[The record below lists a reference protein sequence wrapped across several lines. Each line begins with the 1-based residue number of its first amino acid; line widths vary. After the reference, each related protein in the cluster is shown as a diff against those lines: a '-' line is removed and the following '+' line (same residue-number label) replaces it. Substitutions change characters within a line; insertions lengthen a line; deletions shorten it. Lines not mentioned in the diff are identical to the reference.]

1 MDNKNI
7 ERIINMKDVEDNKT
21 YEIVNINSIGDYLD
35 LAAKMGL
42 YVGSK
47 FLVFHQTA
55 TTLLLKM
62 ATQKIVVDNIFANQI
77 LVKEVKIQN
86 EEAL

>member
-1 MDNKNI
+1 MDNNNI

-21 YEIVNINSIGDYLD
+21 YEIVNINSIGDYPD

-42 YVGSK
+42 YAGSK
-47 FLVFHQTA
+47 FLVFHQTP

-62 ATQKIVVDNIFANQI
+62 TTQKIAVDNIFANQI
-77 LVKEVKIQN
+77 SVKEVKTQN